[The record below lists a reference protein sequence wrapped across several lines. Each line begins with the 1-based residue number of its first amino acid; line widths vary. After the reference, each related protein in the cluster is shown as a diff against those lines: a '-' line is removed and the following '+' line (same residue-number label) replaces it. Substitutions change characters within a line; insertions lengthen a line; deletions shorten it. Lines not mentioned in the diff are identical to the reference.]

1 MRILIVTQYFYPEN
15 FKSND
20 LAFELQKRNHNVTV
34 LTGIPNYPEGK
45 IYENYG
51 FLKKRKEIIN
61 GVKVYRS
68 LIIPRGNASGIN
80 LFINYYSFAFF
91 GSIKAFFLGLKNKY
105 DAIIVHEPSPITQF
119 YPALLINKIWR
130 TPIYFWVM
138 DLWPETL
145 SIAGG
150 IHNKLVLK
158 YYNSVVK
165 NFYNNSEKIL
175 ITSKGFKDSIM
186 KKGNFEDK
194 IIYFP
199 NWAEDIISD
208 GNKEFLIPE
217 LPEGFKIMFA
227 GNLGESQDLENIL
240 NAFLELKYNKNI
252 KLIILGDGRK
262 ASFINEFIKENN
274 LNDIV
279 YILGKYPLNAMAS
292 FFDKADAMLVTLKDD
307 PIFNLTVPAKIQA
320 YMSAGKPILAM
331 INGESADIIKEAK
344 CGHVSSSGNY
354 KSLSLNILKM
364 ASSSSD
370 ELKLMGNNSR
380 AYFENNF
387 RMKESISKLE
397 NILINQ

>member
-20 LAFELQKRNHNVTV
+20 LAFELQKRNHNITV

-51 FLKKRKEIIN
+51 FFKKRKEIIN

-240 NAFLELKYNKNI
+240 NAFLELKHNKNI

-344 CGHVSSSGNY
+344 CGHVSCSGDY

>member
-34 LTGIPNYPEGK
+34 LTGLPNYPRGK
-45 IYENYG
+45 IYKDYG
-51 FLKKRKEIIN
+51 VFKKRKEIIN

-68 LIIPRGNASGIN
+68 LVIPRGKASGVR

-91 GSIKAFFLGLKNKY
+91 ASIKAFFLGLNNQY
-105 DAIIVHEPSPITQF
+105 DAIIVHEPSPVTQF
-119 YPALLINKIWR
+119 YPALLIKKIWK

-150 IHNKLVLK
+150 IRNKLVLK

-165 NFYNNSEKIL
+165 NFYKNSEKIL
-175 ITSKGFKDSIM
+175 ITSKGFKESIM
-186 KKGNFEDK
+186 KKGDFEDK
-194 IIYFP
+194 ITYFP

-208 GNKEFLIPE
+208 GNKDFLIPE

-252 KLIILGDGRK
+252 KLILLGDGRK
-262 ASFINEFIKENN
+262 ASFINEFINENN
-274 LNDIV
+274 LKDIV
-279 YILGKYPLNAMAS
+279 FMLGKYPLNAMSS

-331 INGESADIIKEAK
+331 INGESADIIKDAK
-344 CGHVSSSGNY
+344 CGLVSSSGDY
-354 KSLSLNILKM
+354 KSLSHNILKM
-364 ASSSSD
+364 ASSSSS
-370 ELKLMGNNSR
+370 ELKLMGNKSR
-380 AYFENNF
+380 VYFENNF
-387 RMKESISKLE
+387 RMKKSISNLE
-397 NILINQ
+397 NILLKK